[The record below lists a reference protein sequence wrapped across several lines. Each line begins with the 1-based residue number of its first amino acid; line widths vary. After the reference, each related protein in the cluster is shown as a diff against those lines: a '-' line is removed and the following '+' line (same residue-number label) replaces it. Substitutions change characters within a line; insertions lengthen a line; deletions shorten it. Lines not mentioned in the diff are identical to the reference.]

1 MPTPK
6 SKRIIVLSSS
16 YSPSNIIA
24 NLNLTMNATFATP
37 SNVTTVNVAEE
48 ASSSSSESS
57 EYSMTFNLVSGAAVG
72 QITLS
77 FSGEGQDL
85 ASGVGVAKTSATTT
99 TVPRASSGTVTPIP
113 SPNAAHSRVWSQPAL
128 DGASERAL
136 RLPIA
141 PARQAH
147 VEVIRFAAANRLLV
161 ELDYRDVEGQ
171 RTTRIVEPYSL
182 RQTQAG
188 DRAPIIPEY
197 GEWEEPVPRVLEL
210 LAPGA
215 PPAAFAPKPAAL
227 EPKPAAPAPKPAPS
241 PPSPRP
247 ARISCSVGRRVPG
260 ARCSGAA
267 APPRTSSPTSRR
279 WRPCAPRCDPSGPS
293 GRMRGTSADEPT
305 SAEVGW
311 TAGCAAPAAPG
322 PAVAN
327 VAA

>member
-24 NLNLTMNATFATP
+24 NLNLTMNATFVTP

-128 DGASERAL
+128 DGASELVDQVAGLDMRVTAASGYTVTQTVTSWDDDDLIVAYEWKDAAGGTILSGTVRLEAVAAAQGSYTLGDVTVVDDPPRDAQRLAGETRTAL
-136 RLPIA
+136 RERIREV
-141 PARQAH
+141 AR
-147 VEVIRFAAANRLLV
+147 EV
-161 ELDYRDVEGQ
+161 
-171 RTTRIVEPYSL
+171 
-182 RQTQAG
+182 
-188 DRAPIIPEY
+188 RARRRE
-197 GEWEEPVPRVLEL
+197 
-210 LAPGA
+210 
-215 PPAAFAPKPAAL
+215 
-227 EPKPAAPAPKPAPS
+227 
-241 PPSPRP
+241 
-247 ARISCSVGRRVPG
+247 ARGR
-260 ARCSGAA
+260 
-267 APPRTSSPTSRR
+267 
-279 WRPCAPRCDPSGPS
+279 
-293 GRMRGTSADEPT
+293 
-305 SAEVGW
+305 
-311 TAGCAAPAAPG
+311 
-322 PAVAN
+322 
-327 VAA
+327 